1 MLHSAAS
8 GLLALLAGTASPTV
22 AAPPPPSLH
31 AVAVVSQAER
41 TISGKVSGE
50 NGRPLGGVQV
60 YSQAT
65 RSGTVTDDAGS
76 FTLTDLPDGPVTLHF
91 RLIGYRPQSLEV
103 PVGQSAVRIT
113 LHSAAINLDEVV
125 VTGTAGASQKREL
138 GNAVATVNAAQQV
151 ALAPVTDV
159 SQLINARAPGVVVNS
174 GPGVAGSGSRIRIR
188 GRASISLPSD
198 PLIYVDGIRVDN
210 SIGLGSVG
218 QGRNPARGARSDI
231 VGRLNDI
238 NPEQIESIEII
249 KGPAAAT
256 LYGTEAANG
265 VIQIITKRGTGES
278 RFNIHAAQGGSWF
291 NDVESRWPI
300 MWARDPATG
309 ELVTQN
315 FAAEQNAKGTPL
327 FHTGKTQGYGASLS
341 GALGGQTNYFV
352 GLDYNHDESAKIG
365 SYNQNLSGRLNLTIA
380 ARPNLDISAS
390 AGLVTGHLESPG
402 GFELPVYPAT
412 LPLWRDSV
420 GGGEINNIPS
430 AMYRKYSTSMYD
442 VDRYT
447 TSVKFEYR
455 TTPWLTQRLTTGLDL
470 TNDSKTYLQ
479 PRLSPELEPFFGKWG
494 YYSQVGS
501 KTVTPTN
508 SRYVTVDYSATASFL
523 IRDNVRSSATAG
535 AQYYRKEFDQA
546 WRRGRVF
553 PSRTITAI
561 SAAGETDSWDDF
573 IQNTTFGGF
582 VQEQIG
588 WNDRVFVTA
597 AIRADDNSAFGSNF
611 DAVIY
616 PKLSGSWVVS
626 EEPFWHVPWVN
637 TFRLRAAWGASGQ
650 QPDAYSATRTYAS
663 VTGRDG
669 ASVLQPG
676 APGNADLKPERSQE
690 FEGGFEAGIFN
701 DRIGVDFTVYDKT
714 TSDALVLRNAP
725 PSSGYATGDG
735 LEGEQW
741 VNGGRIRNRGVELTL
756 NGHALDSRP
765 LRWDMQLGAA
775 VNSNKLLELSGNQ
788 DYLTVDYL
796 QNRYQPGYP
805 LAAFFRKHI
814 VDAQLDGSGH
824 VIPSSMLC
832 ADGNGGSVSCAD
844 APQVYR
850 GRPDPKYSGSFSNT
864 FTIFDRLKVYA
875 LLDFK
880 AGHRLW
886 NVNRWV
892 ACGAFFQTCE
902 VNYSP
907 EKFSPTWVAE
917 VQTDPTLYAWETIE
931 DASYAKLREVSVSYS
946 LPSRWAQRVGASQ
959 ASLTLSGHN
968 LHTWTGY
975 SGFDP
980 EGGVLS
986 HRNLAEDDQTM
997 PPLRSMQLTLRMS
1010 Y

>member
-1 MLHSAAS
+1 MLHSVALM
-8 GLLALLAGTASPTV
+8 LLTLAGGAAAPA
-22 AAPPPPSLH
+22 AAPPLPANHVRIADVPL
-31 AVAVVSQAER
+31 ER
-41 TISGKVSGE
+41 TISGKVTGE
-50 NGRPLGGVQV
+50 DGRPLPGVQV
-60 YSQAT
+60 FAEET
-65 RSGTVTDDAGS
+65 RRGAVTDDAGAFS
-76 FTLTDLPDGPVTLHF
+76 IANLPDGPVTLRF
-91 RLIGYRPQSLEV
+91 RLIGYRPESLVVPADQNEV
-103 PVGQSAVRIT
+103 TMA
-113 LHSAAINLDEVV
+113 LHATAINLEAVV
-125 VTGTAGASQKREL
+125 VTGTAGATQKRQV
-138 GNAVATVNAAQQV
+138 GNAVATVNASEQV
-151 ALAPVTDV
+151 ALAPVADV

-174 GPGVAGSGSRIRIR
+174 GPGVAGAGSRIRIR

-210 SIGLGSVG
+210 SVGIGSAGA
-218 QGRNPARGARSDI
+218 GRNPARGARSDI

-238 NPEQIESIEII
+238 DPEQIESIEII

-265 VIQIITKRGTGES
+265 VIQIITKRGNGTPQFGLHVS
-278 RFNIHAAQGGSWF
+278 QGASYF
-291 NDVESRWPI
+291 NDLESRWPI
-300 MWARDPATG
+300 MWARDPVTN

-327 FHTGKTQGYGASLS
+327 FQTGRTQGYGANLS
-341 GALGGQTNYFV
+341 GALGTQTNYFL

-365 SYNQNLSGRLNLTIA
+365 SYNENFSGRLNLSIA
-380 ARPNLDISAS
+380 ARPNLDINAS
-390 AGLVTGHLESPG
+390 AALVTGHLESPG
-402 GFELPVYPAT
+402 GFELPVYPVT

-420 GGGEINNIPS
+420 GGGESSNIPP
-430 AMYRKYSTSMYD
+430 AKYRDYSTSMYD
-442 VDRYT
+442 VDRFT
-447 TSVKFEYR
+447 TSVKLEYR
-455 TTPWLTQRLTTGLDL
+455 TTSWLTQRLTTGLDL
-470 TNDSKTYLQ
+470 TNDSKTYVQ
-479 PRLSPELEPFFGKWG
+479 PRLSSALEPFFGSWG
-494 YYSQVGS
+494 YYSQVGQ

-508 SRYVTVDYSATASFL
+508 SRYTTVDYSATASFF
-523 IRDNVRSSATAG
+523 IHENFKSNTTVG
-535 AQYYRKEFDQA
+535 AQYYRKQFDQA

-553 PSRTITAI
+553 PSRSITAI

-573 IQNTTFGGF
+573 VQNTTFGGF

-588 WNDRVFVTA
+588 WNDRVFLTA
-597 AIRADDNSAFGSNF
+597 ALRADDNSAFGSNF

-616 PKLSGSWVVS
+616 PKLSGSWVMS
-626 EEPFWHVPWVN
+626 EEPFWNVSWVN

-650 QPDAYSATRTYAS
+650 QPDAYSATRTYAA

-676 APGNADLKPERSQE
+676 APGNPDLKPERSME
-690 FEGGFEAGIFN
+690 FEGGFEAGLFG
-701 DRIGVDFTVYDKT
+701 DRLGVDFTVYNKT
-714 TSDALVLRNAP
+714 TSDALVLRNVAP
-725 PSSGYATGDG
+725 SNGYATGDG

-741 VNGGRIRNRGVELTL
+741 VNGGKIRNRGVELSL
-756 NGHALDSRP
+756 NGRVFSSPA
-765 LRWDMQLGAA
+765 LRWDMQVGGS
-775 VNSNKLLELSGNQ
+775 VNDNKLLELSGDQ
-788 DYLTVDYL
+788 EYLTVDYL
-796 QNRYQPGYP
+796 QNRYQAGYP
-805 LAAFFRKHI
+805 LDAFFRKHI
-814 VDAQLDGSGH
+814 VAAELDGSGH
-824 VIPSSMLC
+824 VIESSMMC
-832 ADGNGGSVSCAD
+832 ADGMGGSVACAD

-850 GRPDPKYSGSFSNT
+850 GRPDPKYAGSLSNT

-875 LLDFK
+875 LVDFK

-892 ACGAFFQTCE
+892 ACGAFYQTCE

-946 LPSRWAQRVGASQ
+946 LPTRWAQKAGASQ

-968 LHTWTGY
+968 LHTWTKY

-986 HRNLAEDDQTM
+986 HRNLAEDDQTI
-997 PPLRSMQLTLRMS
+997 PPLRSVQLTLRMS
-1010 Y
+1010 F